1 MNVEL
6 RKLQEDLVDVINASC
21 SPTEAKRLVV
31 CEILHKLEV
40 QANKEIAYEINEQKK
55 QAESEETKGE

>member
-1 MNVEL
+1 MNKEL
-6 RKLQEDLVDVINASC
+6 RQFQEEMVDLINST
-21 SPTEAKRLVV
+21 PLPIEAKRLVV

-40 QANKEIAYEINEQKK
+40 EVNRAIAYEIQEQNK